1 MVIME
6 NHLAQSEDQ
15 LVDTKFNRKANMITT
30 VDVETSWQKTETGG
44 YDPSPFH
51 PDNVLVSVG
60 LHSNY
65 GDEYY
70 FTGHSER
77 VSKGGK
83 ARIQEVL
90 SETTLLVGHN
100 IKFDLMWLL
109 ESGLEYTGRVYDTM
123 LGEYILNRG
132 IRKSLTLEMS
142 CRRRKI
148 GSKDDRIKEFMDRGV
163 SFENIPADIVE
174 EYGKIDVEITR
185 KLFDSQMADFRLPKN
200 KGLLMT
206 VKMMNEFL
214 VVLSD
219 MERNGININLDELNQ
234 VEKEYRA
241 EFAYLKQKIDK
252 IVYKQMGDTKINLSS
267 PEQLSWLIYSAK
279 PKDKKEWA
287 KIFNVGI
294 DKNTG
299 KNKKRPQ
306 YSRIQFRNL
315 VKDNTETIHKTVAS
329 QCMTCHGKGVIK
341 KIKKDGSPFK
351 NYTKCSDCDGDGYI
365 YSSIAKV
372 AGFRQRPRNVYD
384 IAESGFRTDKLTLN
398 KIAAEAEGEFK
409 EFIDAIVRHNAV
421 DTYLNT
427 FVEGLKNFTNEK
439 GFLHPKFMQAI
450 TATGRLSS
458 RDPNFQ
464 NQPRGKTFPIRKVV
478 TSRFQDG
485 KMMEIDFAQLE
496 FRTAVYLAQ
505 DKQGMED
512 IKNKIDVHQYTA
524 DIIGVSRQDA
534 KAHTFKPLYGGVTGT
549 EDEKRYYSKFLEKYK
564 DIKTWHEKLQ
574 SEAIRFK
581 QISLPTGRQY
591 AFPYAE
597 RTPWGGSTYGT
608 QIKNYPVQG
617 FATADIVP
625 LACINIYKLMQ
636 EKKVKSLL
644 INTVHDSIVAD
655 VYPGEEDVM
664 SEIFNRGTADVIPAL
679 KQYYKIDFNVP
690 LDTELK
696 IGYDWLNM
704 KEVN

>member
-1 MVIME
+1 
-6 NHLAQSEDQ
+6 
-15 LVDTKFNRKANMITT
+15 MITT
-30 VDVETSWQKTETGG
+30 VDVETSWQKNENGG
-44 YDPSPFH
+44 YAPSPFH
-51 PDNVLVSVG
+51 QDNILVSVG
-60 LHSNY
+60 LNSY
-65 GDEYY
+65 WGDEYY
-70 FTGHSER
+70 FTNHSER
-77 VSKGGK
+77 IDEGCFHK
-83 ARIQEVL
+83 IQETL
-90 SETTLLVGHN
+90 DKTTLLVGHN

-109 ESGLEYTGRVYDTM
+109 EAGFKYSGRVYDTM
-123 LGEYILNRG
+123 LGEYILNKG

-148 GSKDDRIKEFMDRGV
+148 GSKDSAIKEWMDRGV
-163 SFENIPADIVE
+163 SFENIPADVVE
-174 EYGKIDVEITR
+174 EYGKIDVQITR
-185 KLFDSQMADFRLPKN
+185 RLFDSQMADFKLEKN
-200 KGLLMT
+200 KHLLMT
-206 VKMMNEFL
+206 AKMMNEFL

-219 MERNGININLDELNQ
+219 MERNGININIEDLNS
-234 VEKEYRA
+234 VEREFRA

-267 PEQLSWLIYSAK
+267 PEQLSWLIYSIK
-279 PKDKKEWA
+279 PKDKKEWC
-287 KIFNVGI
+287 KIFNIGI

-306 YSRIQFRNL
+306 YSRLQFRNL
-315 VKDNTETIHKTVAS
+315 VTDNTIPIFKTVAQ
-329 QCMTCHGKGVIK
+329 QCLHCKGKGVIK

-351 NYTKCSDCDGDGYI
+351 NYSKCPECDGEGYI
-365 YSSIAKV
+365 YTEMAKY
-372 AGFRQRPRNVYD
+372 AGFRQRPKSVYD
-384 IAESGFRTDKLTLN
+384 VSESGFRTDKITLS

-409 EFIDAIVRHNAV
+409 EFIDAVVRHNAV

-439 GFLHPKFMQAI
+439 GFLHPKFMQAV

-478 TSRFQDG
+478 TSRFDG
-485 KMMEIDFAQLE
+485 GKILEIDFAQLE

-549 EDEKRYYSKFLEKYK
+549 EDEKRYYTKFLEKYK
-564 DIKTWHEKLQ
+564 DIKTWHDRLQ
-574 SEAIRFK
+574 SEAIRYK
-581 QISLPTGRQY
+581 RIKLPTGREY
-591 AFPYAE
+591 SFPYAE

-625 LACINIYKLMQ
+625 LACINIYKLM
-636 EKKVKSLL
+636 KDKGVKSLL
-644 INTVHDSIVAD
+644 VNTVHDSIVAD

-664 SEIFNRGTADVIPAL
+664 SDIFNQGTADVIPAL

-696 IGYDWLNM
+696 IGNNWLDM
-704 KEVN
+704 KEVNHND

>member
-1 MVIME
+1 
-6 NHLAQSEDQ
+6 
-15 LVDTKFNRKANMITT
+15 MITT

-185 KLFDSQMADFRLPKN
+185 RLFDSQMADFRLPKN

-219 MERNGININLDELNQ
+219 MERNGININLNELGQ

-315 VKDNTETIHKTVAS
+315 VADNTETIHKTVAS

-351 NYTKCSDCDGDGYI
+351 NYTKCPDCDGDGYI

-478 TSRFQDG
+478 TSRFKDG

-625 LACINIYKLMQ
+625 IACINIYKLMQ

-704 KEVN
+704 KEVK

>member
-1 MVIME
+1 
-6 NHLAQSEDQ
+6 
-15 LVDTKFNRKANMITT
+15 MITT
-30 VDVETSWQKTETGG
+30 VDVETSWQKNENGG

-51 PDNVLVSVG
+51 PDNILVSVG
-60 LHSNY
+60 LNSY
-65 GDEYY
+65 FGDEYY
-70 FTGHSER
+70 FTNHSER
-77 VSKGGK
+77 IDSGCAIK
-83 ARIQEVL
+83 IQETL
-90 SETTLLVGHN
+90 DKTTLLVGHN

-109 ESGLEYTGRVYDTM
+109 ESGFKYTGRVYDTM

-132 IRKSLTLEMS
+132 VRKSLTLEMC
-142 CRRRKI
+142 CRRRRI
-148 GSKDDRIKEFMDRGV
+148 GSKDSSIKEYMDRGI
-163 SFENIPADIVE
+163 SFENIPADVVE
-174 EYGKIDVEITR
+174 EYGKIDVQITR
-185 KLFDSQMADFRLPKN
+185 SLFDSQMDDLRLEKN
-200 KGLLMT
+200 KNLLMT

-214 VVLSD
+214 VVLAT
-219 MERNGININLDELNQ
+219 MERNGINIDTTELEK
-234 VEKEYRA
+234 VEKEFRA
-241 EFAYLKQKIDK
+241 EFEYLKQKIDK
-252 IVYKQMGDTKINLSS
+252 IVYRQMGDTKINLSS
-267 PEQLSWLIYSAK
+267 PEQLSWLIYSMK
-279 PKDKKEWA
+279 PKDKKQWA

-294 DKNTG
+294 DKSTG
-299 KNKKRPQ
+299 KNKRRPN
-306 YSRIQFRNL
+306 YSRQQFRNL
-315 VKDNTETIHKTVAS
+315 VSDNSEIIRRTVAE
-329 QCMTCHGKGVIK
+329 QCITCKGKGVIK
-341 KIKKDGSPFK
+341 KIKKDGSPYK
-351 NYTKCSDCDGDGYI
+351 NYTKCSDCDGDGYV
-365 YSSIAKV
+365 YTPMAKV
-372 AGFRQRPRNVYD
+372 AGFRQRPRSVYD
-384 IAESGFRTDKLTLN
+384 IAEAGFRTDRLTLT
-398 KIAAEAEGEFK
+398 KIASEAEGEFK

-478 TSRFQDG
+478 TSRFEGG
-485 KMMEIDFAQLE
+485 KILEIDFAQLE

-564 DIKTWHEKLQ
+564 DIKKWHEDLQ
-574 SEAIRFK
+574 SEAIKYKRVK
-581 QISLPTGRQY
+581 LPTGREY

-625 LACINIYKLMQ
+625 LACINIYKLMK
-636 EKKVKSLL
+636 EHKVKSLL
-644 INTVHDSIVAD
+644 VNTVHDSIVAD

-664 SEIFNRGTADVIPAL
+664 SNIFKQGTSNVIPSL
-679 KQYYKIDFNVP
+679 KEYYKINFNVP
-690 LDTELK
+690 LDTETK
-696 IGYDWLNM
+696 IGNNWLQM
-704 KEVN
+704 EDIK

>member
-1 MVIME
+1 
-6 NHLAQSEDQ
+6 
-15 LVDTKFNRKANMITT
+15 MITT

-60 LHSNY
+60 IN
-65 GDEYY
+65 DEYY
-70 FTGHSER
+70 FTNHS
-77 VSKGGK
+77 K
-83 ARIQEVL
+83 RIDRGCAIKIQDTL
-90 SETTLLVGHN
+90 NKTTLLVGHN

-109 ESGLEYTGRVYDTM
+109 ESGFKYNGRVYDTM
-123 LGEYILNRG
+123 LGEYLLNRG

-148 GSKDDRIKEFMDRGV
+148 GSKDTSVKEWMDRGV
-163 SFENIPADIVE
+163 SFENIPKDIVE
-174 EYGKIDVEITR
+174 EYGKIDVQITR
-185 KLFDSQMADFRLPKN
+185 RLFDSQMADFRLPKN

-214 VVLSD
+214 VVLSE
-219 MERNGININLDELNQ
+219 MERNGININLEDLTN
-234 VEKEYRA
+234 VEKEFRA

-267 PEQLSWLIYSAK
+267 PEQLSWLIYSMK
-279 PKDKKEWA
+279 PKDKKQWA

-299 KNKKRPQ
+299 KNKRRPN
-306 YSRIQFRNL
+306 YSRQQFRNL
-315 VKDNTETIHKTVAS
+315 ISDNTEVIHRTVAE
-329 QCMTCHGKGVIK
+329 QCVHCKGKGVIK
-341 KIKKDGSPFK
+341 RIKKDGSPFK
-351 NYTKCSDCDGDGYI
+351 NYTKCPECDGEGYI
-365 YSSIAKV
+365 YTPMAKI
-372 AGFRQRPRNVYD
+372 AGFRQRPRSVYD
-384 IAESGFRTDKLTLN
+384 IAESGFRTDKITLN

-409 EFIDAIVRHNAV
+409 EFIDAVVRHNAV

-427 FVEGLKNFTNEK
+427 FVEGLKSFTNEK
-439 GFLHPKFMQAI
+439 GFLHPKFMQAV

-478 TSRFQDG
+478 TSRFDKG
-485 KMMEIDFAQLE
+485 SILEIDFAQLE

-549 EDEKRYYSKFLEKYK
+549 EDEKRYYTKFLEKYK
-564 DIKTWHEKLQ
+564 DIKTWHDKLQ
-574 SEAIRFK
+574 TEAIRFK
-581 QISLPTGRQY
+581 QIKLPTGREY

-625 LACINIYKLMQ
+625 LACINIYKLMREQ
-636 EKKVKSLL
+636 KVKSLL
-644 INTVHDSIVAD
+644 VNTVHDSIVAD

-664 SEIFNRGTADVIPAL
+664 SKIFNQGTADVIPAL
-679 KQYYKIDFNVP
+679 KQYYNIDFNVP

-704 KEVN
+704 KEVQ

>member
-1 MVIME
+1 
-6 NHLAQSEDQ
+6 
-15 LVDTKFNRKANMITT
+15 MITT
-30 VDVETSWQKTETGG
+30 VDVETSWQKNENGG

-51 PDNVLVSVG
+51 PDNILVSVG
-60 LHSNY
+60 LNSY
-65 GDEYY
+65 FGDEYY
-70 FTGHSER
+70 FTNHSER
-77 VSKGGK
+77 IDSGCAIK
-83 ARIQEVL
+83 IQETL
-90 SETTLLVGHN
+90 DKTTLLVGHN

-109 ESGLEYTGRVYDTM
+109 EAGFKYTGRVYDTM

-132 IRKSLTLEMS
+132 VRKSLTLEMC
-142 CRRRKI
+142 CRRRRI
-148 GSKDDRIKEFMDRGV
+148 GSKDSSIKEYMDRGI
-163 SFENIPADIVE
+163 SFENIPADVVE
-174 EYGKIDVEITR
+174 EYGKIDVQITR
-185 KLFDSQMADFRLPKN
+185 SLFDSQMDDLRLEKN
-200 KGLLMT
+200 KNLLMT

-214 VVLSD
+214 IVLAT
-219 MERNGININLDELNQ
+219 MERNGINIDTTELEK
-234 VEKEYRA
+234 VEKEFRA
-241 EFAYLKQKIDK
+241 EFEYLKQKIDK
-252 IVYKQMGDTKINLSS
+252 IVYRQMGDTKINLSS
-267 PEQLSWLIYSAK
+267 PEQLSWLIYSMK
-279 PKDKKEWA
+279 PKDKKQWA

-294 DKNTG
+294 DKSTG
-299 KNKKRPQ
+299 KNKRRPN
-306 YSRIQFRNL
+306 YSRQQFRNL
-315 VKDNTETIHKTVAS
+315 VSDNSEIIRRTVAE
-329 QCMTCHGKGVIK
+329 QCITCKGKGVIK
-341 KIKKDGSPFK
+341 KIKKDGSPYK
-351 NYTKCSDCDGDGYI
+351 NYTKCSDCDGDGYV
-365 YSSIAKV
+365 YTPMAKV
-372 AGFRQRPRNVYD
+372 AGFRQRPRSVYD
-384 IAESGFRTDKLTLN
+384 IAEAGFRTDRLTLT
-398 KIAAEAEGEFK
+398 KIASEAEGEFK

-478 TSRFQDG
+478 TSRFEGG
-485 KMMEIDFAQLE
+485 KILEIDFAQLE

-564 DIKTWHEKLQ
+564 DIKKWHEDLQ
-574 SEAIRFK
+574 SEAIKYKRVK
-581 QISLPTGRQY
+581 LPTGREY

-625 LACINIYKLMQ
+625 LACINIYKLMKEQ
-636 EKKVKSLL
+636 DVKSLL
-644 INTVHDSIVAD
+644 VNTVHDSIVAD

-664 SEIFNRGTADVIPAL
+664 SNIFKQGTSNVIPSL
-679 KQYYKIDFNVP
+679 KEYYKINFNVP
-690 LDTELK
+690 LDTETK
-696 IGYDWLNM
+696 IGNNWLQM
-704 KEVN
+704 EDIK

>member
-1 MVIME
+1 
-6 NHLAQSEDQ
+6 
-15 LVDTKFNRKANMITT
+15 MITT
-30 VDVETSWQKTETGG
+30 VDVETSWQKTENGG

-51 PDNVLVSVG
+51 PDNILVSVG
-60 LHSNY
+60 IN
-65 GDEYY
+65 DEYY
-70 FTGHSER
+70 FTNHSER
-77 VSKGGK
+77 IDDGCYHK
-83 ARIQEVL
+83 IQSIL
-90 SETTLLVGHN
+90 DKSTLLIGHN

-109 ESGLEYTGRVYDTM
+109 EAGFKYNGRVYDTM

-132 IRKSLTLEMS
+132 IRKSLTLEMC

-148 GSKDDRIKEFMDRGV
+148 GSKDNRIKEFTDRGI

-174 EYGKIDVEITR
+174 EYGRIDVEITR
-185 KLFDSQMADFRLPKN
+185 RLFNSQMQDFRLPKN
-200 KGLLMT
+200 KDLLMT
-206 VKMMNEFL
+206 AKMMNEFL

-219 MERNGININLDELNQ
+219 MEINGININLDELNK

-267 PEQLSWLIYSAK
+267 PEQLSWLIYSIK

-315 VKDNTETIHKTVAS
+315 VADNTETIYRTVAS
-329 QCMTCHGKGVIK
+329 QCLTCSGKGVVR
-341 KIKKDGSPFK
+341 KIKKDGSPYK
-351 NYTKCSDCDGDGYI
+351 NYSKCSDCDGDGYI
-365 YSSIAKV
+365 YSAIAKI

-384 IAESGFRTDKLTLN
+384 IAESGFRTDRITLN
-398 KIAAEAEGEFK
+398 KIASEAEGEFK

-478 TSRFQDG
+478 TSRFDKG
-485 KMMEIDFAQLE
+485 SILEIDFAQLE
-496 FRTAVYLAQ
+496 FRTAVFLAQ

-549 EDEKRYYSKFLEKYK
+549 EDEKRYYTKFLEKYK
-564 DIKTWHEKLQ
+564 DIKKWHEDLQ

-581 QISLPTGRQY
+581 RVKLPTGREY

-625 LACINIYKLMQ
+625 LACINISKLMKKQ
-636 EKKVKSLL
+636 KVKSLL
-644 INTVHDSIVAD
+644 VNTVHDSIVAD

-664 SEIFNRGTADVIPAL
+664 SNIFKQGTADVIPAL
-679 KQYYKIDFNVP
+679 KKYYKINFNVP

>member
-1 MVIME
+1 
-6 NHLAQSEDQ
+6 
-15 LVDTKFNRKANMITT
+15 MITT
-30 VDVETSWQKTETGG
+30 VDVETSWQKNENGG

-51 PDNVLVSVG
+51 QDNILVSVG
-60 LHSNY
+60 LNY
-65 GDEYY
+65 YCGDEYY
-70 FTGHSER
+70 FTNHSER
-77 VSKGGK
+77 IDEGCFHK
-83 ARIQEVL
+83 IQETL
-90 SETTLLVGHN
+90 DKTTLLVGHN

-109 ESGLEYTGRVYDTM
+109 EAGFKYSGRVYDTM
-123 LGEYILNRG
+123 LGEYILNKG

-148 GSKDDRIKEFMDRGV
+148 GSKDSAIKEWMDRGV
-163 SFENIPADIVE
+163 SFENIPADVVE
-174 EYGKIDVEITR
+174 EYGKIDVQITR
-185 KLFDSQMADFRLPKN
+185 RLFDSQMADFKLEKN
-200 KGLLMT
+200 KHLLMT
-206 VKMMNEFL
+206 AKMMNEFL

-219 MERNGININLDELNQ
+219 MERNGININIEDLNS
-234 VEKEYRA
+234 VEREFRA

-267 PEQLSWLIYSAK
+267 PEQLSWLIYSIK
-279 PKDKKEWA
+279 PKDKKEWC
-287 KIFNVGI
+287 KIFNIGI

-306 YSRIQFRNL
+306 YSRLQFRNL
-315 VKDNTETIHKTVAS
+315 VTDNTIPIFKTVAQ
-329 QCMTCHGKGVIK
+329 QCLHCKGKGVIK

-351 NYTKCSDCDGDGYI
+351 NYSKCPECDGEGYI
-365 YSSIAKV
+365 YTEMAKY
-372 AGFRQRPRNVYD
+372 AGFRQRPKSVYD
-384 IAESGFRTDKLTLN
+384 VSESGFRTDKITLS

-409 EFIDAIVRHNAV
+409 EFIDAVVRHNAV

-439 GFLHPKFMQAI
+439 GFLHPKFMQAV

-478 TSRFQDG
+478 TSRFDG
-485 KMMEIDFAQLE
+485 GKILEIDFAQLE

-549 EDEKRYYSKFLEKYK
+549 EDEKRYYTKFLEKYK
-564 DIKTWHEKLQ
+564 DIKTWHDRLQ
-574 SEAIRFK
+574 SEAIRYK
-581 QISLPTGRQY
+581 RIKLPTGREY
-591 AFPYAE
+591 SFPYAE

-625 LACINIYKLMQ
+625 LACINIYKLM
-636 EKKVKSLL
+636 KDKGVKSLL
-644 INTVHDSIVAD
+644 VNTVHDSIVAD
-655 VYPGEEDVM
+655 VYPGEDVM
-664 SEIFNRGTADVIPAL
+664 SDIFNQGTADVIPAL

-696 IGYDWLNM
+696 IGNNWLDM
-704 KEVN
+704 KEVNHND

>member
-1 MVIME
+1 
-6 NHLAQSEDQ
+6 
-15 LVDTKFNRKANMITT
+15 MITT

-51 PDNVLVSVG
+51 PDNILVSVG
-60 LHSNY
+60 IN
-65 GDEYY
+65 DEYY
-70 FTGHSER
+70 FTNHSER
-77 VSKGGK
+77 IDRGCAVK
-83 ARIQEVL
+83 IQDTL
-90 SETTLLVGHN
+90 NKTTLLVGHN

-109 ESGLEYTGRVYDTM
+109 EAGFKYTGRVYDTM

-132 IRKSLTLEMS
+132 IRKSLTLEMC

-148 GSKDDRIKEFMDRGV
+148 GSKDSSIKEYMDRGI
-163 SFENIPADIVE
+163 SFENIPADVVE
-174 EYGKIDVEITR
+174 EYGKIDVQITR
-185 KLFDSQMADFRLPKN
+185 KLFNSQMYDFRLEKN
-200 KGLLMT
+200 KELLST
-206 VKMMNEFL
+206 TKMMNEFL
-214 VVLSD
+214 VVLTD
-219 MERNGININLDELNQ
+219 MERNGINIDIQKLNE

-267 PEQLSWLIYSAK
+267 PEQLSWLIYSMK
-279 PKDKKEWA
+279 PKDKKQWS

-294 DKNTG
+294 DKSTG

-306 YSRIQFRNL
+306 FSRVQFRNL
-315 VKDNTETIHKTVAS
+315 IADNTEIIHRTVAE
-329 QCMTCHGKGVIK
+329 QCIGCHGKGVIK
-341 KIKKDGSPFK
+341 RIKKDGSPYK
-351 NYTKCSDCDGDGYI
+351 NYTKCSECDGDGYT
-365 YSSIAKV
+365 YTPMAKV
-372 AGFRQRPRNVYD
+372 AGFRQRPRSVYD
-384 IAESGFRTDKLTLN
+384 IAESGFRTDKITLS
-398 KIAAEAEGEFK
+398 KISSEAEGEFK

-421 DTYLNT
+421 STYLDT
-427 FVEGLKNFTNEK
+427 FVEGLKNFTNNR
-439 GFLHPKFMQAI
+439 GFLHPKFMQAV

-478 TSRFQDG
+478 TSRFEDG
-485 KMMEIDFAQLE
+485 KIMEIDFAQLE

-512 IKNKIDVHQYTA
+512 IQNKIDVHQYTA

-549 EDEKRYYSKFLEKYK
+549 EDEKRYYTKFLEKYK
-564 DIKTWHEKLQ
+564 DIKVWHEKLQ
-574 SEAIRFK
+574 TEAIKYKRVK
-581 QISLPTGRQY
+581 LPTGREY
-591 AFPYAE
+591 SFPYAE
-597 RTPWGGSTYGT
+597 RTPWGGSTYAT

-625 LACINIYKLMQ
+625 LACINIHKMMT
-636 EKKVKSLL
+636 EKGCKSLL

-655 VYPGEEDVM
+655 VYPGEENVM
-664 SEIFNRGTADVIPAL
+664 SEIFKLGTSNVIPSL
-679 KQYYKIDFNVP
+679 KKYYKINFNVP

-696 IGYDWLNM
+696 IGSNWLQM
-704 KEVN
+704 EEV

>member
-1 MVIME
+1 
-6 NHLAQSEDQ
+6 
-15 LVDTKFNRKANMITT
+15 MITV
-30 VDVETSWQKTETGG
+30 VDVETSYQKTETGG

-51 PDNVLVSVG
+51 PDNILVTVG
-60 LHSNY
+60 LNSY
-65 GDEYY
+65 WGDEYY
-70 FTGHSER
+70 FTNHSER
-77 VSKGGK
+77 IDEGCFHK
-83 ARIQEVL
+83 IQETL
-90 SETTLLVGHN
+90 DKTTLLVGHN

-109 ESGLEYTGRVYDTM
+109 ESGFKYSGRVYDTM
-123 LGEYILNRG
+123 LGEYILNKG

-148 GSKDDRIKEFMDRGV
+148 GSKDSRIKEFMDRGV
-163 SFENIPADIVE
+163 SFENIPADLVE
-174 EYGKIDVEITR
+174 EYGRLDVQITR
-185 KLFDSQMADFRLPKN
+185 RLFDSQMADFKSEKN
-200 KGLLMT
+200 KHLLMT
-206 VKMMNEFL
+206 AKMMNEFL

-219 MERNGININLDELNQ
+219 MERNGININIEDLNN

-252 IVYKQMGDTKINLSS
+252 IVHKQMGDTKINLSS
-267 PEQLSWLIYSAK
+267 PEQLSWLIYSMK

-306 YSRIQFRNL
+306 YSRLQFRNL
-315 VKDNTETIHKTVAS
+315 VADNTVPLFRTVAS
-329 QCMTCHGKGVIK
+329 QCINCKGKGVIK
-341 KIKKDGSPFK
+341 RIKKDGSPFK
-351 NYTKCSDCDGDGYI
+351 NYSKCVDCDGDGFMYTEM
-365 YSSIAKV
+365 AKY
-372 AGFRQRPRNVYD
+372 AGFRQRPRSVYD
-384 IAESGFRTDKLTLN
+384 ISESGFRTDKLTLT

-409 EFIDAIVRHNAV
+409 EFIDAVVRHNAV

-427 FVEGLKNFTNEK
+427 FVEGLKNFTNED
-439 GFLHPKFMQAI
+439 GFLHPKFMQAV

-478 TSRFQDG
+478 TSRFDG
-485 KMMEIDFAQLE
+485 GKILEIDFAQLE

-549 EDEKRYYSKFLEKYK
+549 EDEKRYYTKFLEKYK
-564 DIKTWHEKLQ
+564 DIKTWHDKLQ
-574 SEAIRFK
+574 SEAIRYK
-581 QISLPTGRQY
+581 RIKLPTGREY
-591 AFPYAE
+591 SFPYAE

-625 LACINIYKLMQ
+625 LACINIYKLMR
-636 EKKVKSLL
+636 EKGVKSLL
-644 INTVHDSIVAD
+644 VNTVHDSIVAD

-664 SEIFNRGTADVIPAL
+664 SNIFNQGTADVIPAL

-696 IGYDWLNM
+696 IGNNWLDM
-704 KEVN
+704 KEVNHND

>member
-1 MVIME
+1 
-6 NHLAQSEDQ
+6 
-15 LVDTKFNRKANMITT
+15 MITT
-30 VDVETSWQKTETGG
+30 VDVETSWQKNENGG

-51 PDNVLVSVG
+51 PDNILVSVG
-60 LHSNY
+60 IN
-65 GDEYY
+65 DEYY
-70 FTGHSER
+70 FTNHSER
-77 VSKGGK
+77 VDKGCFK
-83 ARIQEVL
+83 NIQDTL
-90 SETTLLVGHN
+90 DKTTLLVGHN

-109 ESGLEYTGRVYDTM
+109 EAGFKYNGRVYDTM

-132 IRKSLTLEMS
+132 VRKSLTLEMC

-148 GSKDDRIKEFMDRGV
+148 GSKDSSIKEYMDRGI
-163 SFENIPADIVE
+163 SFENIPADVVE
-174 EYGKIDVEITR
+174 EYGKIDVQITR
-185 KLFDSQMADFRLPKN
+185 SLFDSQMADLRLEKN
-200 KGLLMT
+200 KNLLMT

-214 VVLSD
+214 VVLAT
-219 MERNGININLDELNQ
+219 MERNGINIDTTELDK
-234 VEKEYRA
+234 VEKEFRA

-252 IVYKQMGDTKINLSS
+252 IVYRQMGDTKINLSS
-267 PEQLSWLIYSAK
+267 PEQLSWLIYSMK
-279 PKDKKEWA
+279 PKDKKQWA

-294 DKNTG
+294 DKSTG
-299 KNKKRPQ
+299 KNKRRPN
-306 YSRIQFRNL
+306 YSRQQFRNL
-315 VKDNTETIHKTVAS
+315 VADNTETIHRTVAE
-329 QCMTCHGKGVIK
+329 QCVHCKGKGVIK

-351 NYTKCSDCDGDGYI
+351 NYSKCSECDGDGYI
-365 YSSIAKV
+365 YTPMAKI
-372 AGFRQRPRNVYD
+372 AGFRQRPRSVYD
-384 IAESGFRTDKLTLN
+384 IAESGFRTDRLTLT
-398 KIAAEAEGEFK
+398 KIASEAEGEFK

-478 TSRFQDG
+478 TSRFEGG
-485 KMMEIDFAQLE
+485 KILEIDFAQLE

-549 EDEKRYYSKFLEKYK
+549 EDEKRYYTKFLEKYK
-564 DIKTWHEKLQ
+564 DIKKWHENLQ
-574 SEAIRFK
+574 SEAIRYK
-581 QISLPTGRQY
+581 RIKLPTGREY

-625 LACINIYKLMQ
+625 LACINIHKLMQ
-636 EKKVKSLL
+636 EQGVKSLL
-644 INTVHDSIVAD
+644 VNTVHDSIVAD

-664 SEIFNRGTADVIPAL
+664 SKIFKQGTSNVIPSL
-679 KQYYKIDFNVP
+679 KEYYKINFNVP
-690 LDTELK
+690 LDTETK
-696 IGYDWLNM
+696 IGINWLQM
-704 KEVN
+704 EDIK

>member
-1 MVIME
+1 
-6 NHLAQSEDQ
+6 
-15 LVDTKFNRKANMITT
+15 MITT

-51 PDNVLVSVG
+51 PDNILVSVG
-60 LHSNY
+60 IN
-65 GDEYY
+65 DEYY
-70 FTGHSER
+70 FTNHSER
-77 VSKGGK
+77 VDEGCYHK
-83 ARIQEVL
+83 IQSIL
-90 SETTLLVGHN
+90 DKTTLLIGHN

-109 ESGLEYTGRVYDTM
+109 ESGFKYTGRVYDTM

-148 GSKDDRIKEFMDRGV
+148 GSKDSAIKEFTDRG
-163 SFENIPADIVE
+163 IPFQDIPVDVVE
-174 EYGKIDVEITR
+174 EYGRIDVQITKR
-185 KLFDSQMADFRLPKN
+185 LFDSQMQDFKLPKN
-200 KGLLMT
+200 KSLLMT
-206 VKMMNEFL
+206 AKMMNEFL

-219 MERNGININLDELNQ
+219 MERNGINISLEDLNN

-294 DKNTG
+294 DKSTG
-299 KNKKRPQ
+299 KNKRRPQ
-306 YSRIQFRNL
+306 YSRQQFRNL
-315 VKDNTETIHKTVAS
+315 VANNTEVIHRTVAE
-329 QCMTCHGKGVIK
+329 QCISCHGKGVIK
-341 KIKKDGSPFK
+341 KIKKDGSPYK
-351 NYTKCSDCDGDGYI
+351 NYTKCSECDGDGYI
-365 YSSIAKV
+365 YTPMAKV
-372 AGFRQRPRNVYD
+372 AGFRQRPRSVYD
-384 IAESGFRTDKLTLN
+384 VAESGFRTDKITLN

-409 EFIDAIVRHNAV
+409 EFIDSVVRHNAV

-427 FVEGLKNFTNEK
+427 FVEGLKNFTNDK
-439 GFLHPKFMQAI
+439 GFLHPKFMQAV

-478 TSRFQDG
+478 TSRFEKG
-485 KMMEIDFAQLE
+485 SILEIDFSQLE

-549 EDEKRYYSKFLEKYK
+549 EDEKRYYTKFLEKYK
-564 DIKTWHEKLQ
+564 DIKVWHEKLQ

-625 LACINIYKLMQ
+625 LACINIYKLMKK
-636 EKKVKSLL
+636 EKVKSLL
-644 INTVHDSIVAD
+644 VNTVHDSIVAD
-655 VYPGEEDVM
+655 VYPGEENVM
-664 SEIFNRGTADVIPAL
+664 SKIFKQGTADVIPAL
-679 KQYYKIDFNVP
+679 KQYYNINFNVP

-704 KEVN
+704 KEVS

>member
-1 MVIME
+1 
-6 NHLAQSEDQ
+6 
-15 LVDTKFNRKANMITT
+15 MITT

-65 GDEYY
+65 GGEYY

-77 VSKGGK
+77 ISKGGK

-90 SETTLLVGHN
+90 NETTLLVGHN

-132 IRKSLTLEMS
+132 VRKSLTLEMS

-163 SFENIPADIVE
+163 SFENIPADVVE

-185 KLFDSQMADFRLPKN
+185 RLFDSQMADFRLPKN

-219 MERNGININLDELNQ
+219 MERNGININLNELGQ

-315 VKDNTETIHKTVAS
+315 VADNTETIHRTVAS

-365 YSSIAKV
+365 YSAIAKV

-478 TSRFQDG
+478 TSRFEDG

-549 EDEKRYYSKFLEKYK
+549 EDEKRYYTKFLEKYK

-581 QISLPTGRQY
+581 QIKLPTGREY
-591 AFPYAE
+591 SFPYAE

-625 LACINIYKLMQ
+625 IACINIYKLMQ

-704 KEVN
+704 KEVK

>member
-1 MVIME
+1 
-6 NHLAQSEDQ
+6 
-15 LVDTKFNRKANMITT
+15 MITT
-30 VDVETSWQKTETGG
+30 VDVETSWQKNENGG

-51 PDNVLVSVG
+51 QDNILVSVG
-60 LHSNY
+60 LNSY
-65 GDEYY
+65 WGDEYY
-70 FTGHSER
+70 FTNHSER
-77 VSKGGK
+77 IDEGCFHK
-83 ARIQEVL
+83 IQETL
-90 SETTLLVGHN
+90 DKTTLLVGHN

-109 ESGLEYTGRVYDTM
+109 EAGFKYSGRVYDTM
-123 LGEYILNRG
+123 LGEYILNKG

-148 GSKDDRIKEFMDRGV
+148 GSKDSAIKEWMDRGV
-163 SFENIPADIVE
+163 SFENIPADVVE
-174 EYGKIDVEITR
+174 EYGKIDVQITR
-185 KLFDSQMADFRLPKN
+185 RLFDSQMADFKLEKN
-200 KGLLMT
+200 KHLLMT
-206 VKMMNEFL
+206 AKMMNEFL

-219 MERNGININLDELNQ
+219 MERNGININIEDLNS
-234 VEKEYRA
+234 VEREFRA

-267 PEQLSWLIYSAK
+267 PEQLSWLIYSIK
-279 PKDKKEWA
+279 PKDKKEWC
-287 KIFNVGI
+287 KIFNIGI

-306 YSRIQFRNL
+306 YSRLQFRNL
-315 VKDNTETIHKTVAS
+315 VTDNTIPIFKTVAQ
-329 QCMTCHGKGVIK
+329 QCLHCKGKGVIK

-351 NYTKCSDCDGDGYI
+351 NYSKCPECDGEGYI
-365 YSSIAKV
+365 YTEMAKY
-372 AGFRQRPRNVYD
+372 AGFRQRPKSVYD
-384 IAESGFRTDKLTLN
+384 VSESGFRTDKITLS

-409 EFIDAIVRHNAV
+409 EFIDAVVRHNAV

-478 TSRFQDG
+478 TSRFDG
-485 KMMEIDFAQLE
+485 GKILEIDFAQLE

-549 EDEKRYYSKFLEKYK
+549 EDEKRYYTKFLEKYK
-564 DIKTWHEKLQ
+564 DIKTWHDRLQ
-574 SEAIRFK
+574 SEAIRYK
-581 QISLPTGRQY
+581 RIKLPTGREY
-591 AFPYAE
+591 SFPYAE

-625 LACINIYKLMQ
+625 LACINIYKLMKDK
-636 EKKVKSLL
+636 EVKSLL
-644 INTVHDSIVAD
+644 VNTVHDSIVAD

-664 SEIFNRGTADVIPAL
+664 SDIFNQGTADVIPAL

-696 IGYDWLNM
+696 IGNNWLDM
-704 KEVN
+704 KEVNHND

>member
-1 MVIME
+1 
-6 NHLAQSEDQ
+6 
-15 LVDTKFNRKANMITT
+15 MITT
-30 VDVETSWQKTETGG
+30 VDVETSWQKTENGG

-51 PDNVLVSVG
+51 EDNILVSVG
-60 LHSNY
+60 IN
-65 GDEYY
+65 DDYY
-70 FTGHSER
+70 FTNHSER
-77 VSKGGK
+77 IDAGCASK
-83 ARIQEVL
+83 IQSVL
-90 SETTLLVGHN
+90 NKTTLLVGHN

-109 ESGLEYTGRVYDTM
+109 EAGFKYNGRVYDTM

-132 IRKSLTLEMS
+132 IRKSLTLEMC

-148 GSKDDRIKEFMDRGV
+148 GSKDSAIKEWTDRGV
-163 SFENIPADIVE
+163 SFQNIPKDVVE
-174 EYGKIDVEITR
+174 EYGRIDVQITR
-185 KLFDSQMADFRLPKN
+185 RLFDSQMADFRLPKN
-200 KGLLMT
+200 KDLLMT
-206 VKMMNEFL
+206 AKMMNEFL

-219 MERNGININLDELNQ
+219 MEINGININLDELNK

-267 PEQLSWLIYSAK
+267 PEQLSWLIYSIK

-294 DKNTG
+294 DKNT
-299 KNKKRPQ
+299 R
-306 YSRIQFRNL
+306 S
-315 VKDNTETIHKTVAS
+315 
-329 QCMTCHGKGVIK
+329 
-341 KIKKDGSPFK
+341 
-351 NYTKCSDCDGDGYI
+351 
-365 YSSIAKV
+365 
-372 AGFRQRPRNVYD
+372 VYD
-384 IAESGFRTDKLTLN
+384 IAESGFRTDRITLN
-398 KIAAEAEGEFK
+398 KIASEAEGEFK

-478 TSRFQDG
+478 TSRFDKG
-485 KMMEIDFAQLE
+485 SILEIDFAQLE
-496 FRTAVYLAQ
+496 FRTAVFLAQ

-549 EDEKRYYSKFLEKYK
+549 EDEKRYYTKFLEKYK
-564 DIKTWHEKLQ
+564 DIKKWHEELQ

-581 QISLPTGRQY
+581 RVKLPTGREY

-625 LACINIYKLMQ
+625 LACINISKLMKKQ
-636 EKKVKSLL
+636 KVKSLL
-644 INTVHDSIVAD
+644 VNTVHDSIVAD

-664 SEIFNRGTADVIPAL
+664 SNIFKQGTADVIPAL
-679 KQYYKIDFNVP
+679 KEYYKINFNVP

-704 KEVN
+704 KEVG

>member
-1 MVIME
+1 
-6 NHLAQSEDQ
+6 
-15 LVDTKFNRKANMITT
+15 MITT

-90 SETTLLVGHN
+90 NETTLLVGHN

-132 IRKSLTLEMS
+132 VRKSLTLEMS

-163 SFENIPADIVE
+163 SFENIPADVVE

-185 KLFDSQMADFRLPKN
+185 RLFDSQMADFRLPKN

-219 MERNGININLDELNQ
+219 MERNGININLDELGQ

-241 EFAYLKQKIDK
+241 EFSYLKQKIDK
-252 IVYKQMGDTKINLSS
+252 IVYKQMGDTKITLTS
-267 PEQLSWLIYSAK
+267 PEQLSWLIYSMK
-279 PKDKKEWA
+279 PKDKKQWA
-287 KIFNVGI
+287 KIFNIGI

-299 KNKKRPQ
+299 KNKRRPN
-306 YSRIQFRNL
+306 YSRQQFRNL
-315 VKDNTETIHKTVAS
+315 VADNTETVHRTVAS

-365 YSSIAKV
+365 YSPIAKF

-427 FVEGLKNFTNEK
+427 FVEGLKKFTNEK

-549 EDEKRYYSKFLEKYK
+549 EDEKRYYTKFLEKYK

-581 QISLPTGRQY
+581 QIKLPTGREY

-625 LACINIYKLMQ
+625 IACINIYKLMQ

-664 SEIFNRGTADVIPAL
+664 SDIFNRGTADVIPAL

-704 KEVN
+704 EEVK